1 MFSGSCL
8 CGCINYRIS
17 CFEGPFMFCHCS
29 RCRKS
34 SGSASA
40 SNAVVKR
47 ANFQIC
53 HGAEHLKCYK
63 TPAGISRIFCAECG
77 SPIYSQKDHELDIL
91 RIRLGTLD
99 TPLEGVIKPQAHIFV
114 ASKADWDNICD
125 DLPQFAQFPS
135 KN

>member
-17 CFEGPFMFCHCS
+17 CFEGPF
-29 RCRKS
+29 
-34 SGSASA
+34 
-40 SNAVVKR
+40 
-47 ANFQIC
+47 
-53 HGAEHLKCYK
+53 
-63 TPAGISRIFCAECG
+63 
-77 SPIYSQKDHELDIL
+77 IL